1 MAASYQIVGRC
12 LRRKSMKAFIAILIV
27 VTSLLATPEK
37 QSAHDVYEVET
48 AIVESYSDNVK

>member
-1 MAASYQIVGRC
+1 
-12 LRRKSMKAFIAILIV
+12 MKAFIAILIV